1 MWEEVWLKVV
11 LTLAGSATTGLVGW
25 LVFQIKKYRSLIK
38 KEEDETVKN
47 TIINTLSTELD
58 PIKKD
63 IKALQNSEVNF
74 STRLQPLQDEI
85 DHLKD
90 DITEILTDLKSKG
103 VDLSNICEKERL
115 LEHETRCA
123 WRYRIRQL
131 CHKYLER
138 GCISHTEF
146 SQLQEMYSIYTA
158 IGGNGQT
165 KELYEKTIRL
175 DIKPDAEV
183 WAIDHITE

>member
-1 MWEEVWLKVV
+1 MDEIWMKVL
-11 LTLAGSATTGLVGW
+11 LTVVGTLTATLLGW
-25 LVFQIKKYRSLIK
+25 LGFQIKKYRSLIK
-38 KEEDETVKN
+38 KEEDETVKK
-47 TIINTLSTELD
+47 TIQTTLSTELE

-63 IKALQNSEVNF
+63 IKSLQNSEVNF

-90 DITEILTDLKSKG
+90 DITEILADLKNKG
-103 VDLSNICEKERL
+103 VDLSNICEREKL

-131 CHKYLER
+131 CHQYLER
-138 GCISHTEF
+138 GCISGSEF
-146 SQLQEMYSIYTA
+146 AQLQEMYALYTA

-165 KELYEKTIRL
+165 KLLYEKTIQL
-175 DIKPDAEV
+175 EIKSDDEV
-183 WAIDHITE
+183 WAMDHK

>member
-1 MWEEVWLKVV
+1 MDEIWMKVL
-11 LTLAGSATTGLVGW
+11 LTVVGTLTATLLGW
-25 LVFQIKKYRSLIK
+25 LGFQIKKYRDLIK
-38 KEEDETVKN
+38 KEEDETVKK
-47 TIINTLSTELD
+47 TIQTTLSTELE

-63 IKALQNSEVNF
+63 IKSLQNSEVNF
-74 STRLQPLQDEI
+74 STRLQPLQEEI

-90 DITEILTDLKSKG
+90 DITEILADLKSKG
-103 VDLSNICEKERL
+103 VDLSNICEREKL

-138 GCISHTEF
+138 GCISGSEF
-146 SQLQEMYSIYTA
+146 AQLQEMYALYTA

-165 KELYEKTIRL
+165 KLLYEKTIQL
-175 DIKPDAEV
+175 EIKSDDEV
-183 WAIDHITE
+183 WVMDHK

>member
-1 MWEEVWLKVV
+1 MWEEIWLKVI
-11 LTLAGSATTGLVGW
+11 LGLAGSAATGLAGW

-47 TIINTLSTELD
+47 TIVNTLSTELE

-63 IKALQNSEVNF
+63 IKALQNSELNF
-74 STRLQPLQDEI
+74 TTQLQPLQSEI

-90 DITEILTDLKSKG
+90 DITEILKDLKQKG
-103 VDLSNICEKERL
+103 IDLNNICEKEKL

-138 GCISHTEF
+138 GCISGSEF
-146 SQLQEMYSIYTA
+146 AQLQEMYALYTA

-165 KELYEKTIRL
+165 KLLYEKTISL
-175 DIKPDAEV
+175 EIKPDDEV
-183 WAIDHITE
+183 WLMDHK

>member
-1 MWEEVWLKVV
+1 MEEIWMKVL
-11 LTLAGSATTGLVGW
+11 LTVVGTLTATLLGW
-25 LVFQIKKYRSLIK
+25 LGFQIKEYRGLIK
-38 KEEDETVKN
+38 KEEDETVKK
-47 TIINTLSTELD
+47 TIQTTLSTELE

-63 IKALQNSEVNF
+63 IKSLQNSEVNF

-90 DITEILTDLKSKG
+90 DITEILADLKSKG
-103 VDLSNICEKERL
+103 VDLSNICEKEKL

-138 GCISHTEF
+138 GCISGSEF
-146 SQLQEMYSIYTA
+146 AQLQEMYALYTA

-165 KELYEKTIRL
+165 KLLYEKTIQL
-175 DIKPDAEV
+175 DIKSDDEV
-183 WAIDHITE
+183 WAMDHNK

>member
-1 MWEEVWLKVV
+1 MDEIWMKVL
-11 LTLAGSATTGLVGW
+11 LTVVGTLTATLLGW
-25 LVFQIKKYRSLIK
+25 LGFQIKKYRGLIK
-38 KEEDETVKN
+38 KEEDETVKK
-47 TIINTLSTELD
+47 TIQTTLSTELE

-63 IKALQNSEVNF
+63 IKSLQNSEVNF

-90 DITEILTDLKSKG
+90 DITEILADLKNKG
-103 VDLSNICEKERL
+103 VDLSNICEKEKL

-138 GCISHTEF
+138 GCISGSEF
-146 SQLQEMYSIYTA
+146 AQLQEMYALYTA

-165 KELYEKTIRL
+165 KLLYEKTIQL
-175 DIKPDAEV
+175 DIKSDDEV
-183 WAIDHITE
+183 WVMDHSK

>member
-1 MWEEVWLKVV
+1 MDEIWMKVL
-11 LTLAGSATTGLVGW
+11 LTVVGTLTATLLGW
-25 LVFQIKKYRSLIK
+25 LGFQIKKYRSLIK
-38 KEEDETVKN
+38 KEEDETVKK
-47 TIINTLSTELD
+47 TIQTTLSTELE

-63 IKALQNSEVNF
+63 IKSLQNSEVNF

-90 DITEILTDLKSKG
+90 DITEILADLKSKG
-103 VDLSNICEKERL
+103 VDLSNICEREKL

-138 GCISHTEF
+138 GCISGSEF
-146 SQLQEMYSIYTA
+146 AQLQEMYALYTA

-165 KELYEKTIRL
+165 KLLYEKTISL
-175 DIKPDAEV
+175 EIKPDDEV
-183 WAIDHITE
+183 WAIDHK